1 VQPLELADFEARYEA
16 KKVMSLYELSRACYD
31 LRDEAR
37 RQQFRSGPGAYAA
50 CYDLTAGEREML
62 LKLDWRG
69 LAEYGVSIYVLTKLG
84 AASNV
89 EFLELE
95 GAMRKMSKQQ
105 FVDFLKQQAEQNK
118 KFAVGL
124 E

>member
-1 VQPLELADFEARYEA
+1 
-16 KKVMSLYELSRACYD
+16 MSLYELSRACYE
-31 LRDEAR
+31 LRDEGR
-37 RQQFRSGPGAYAA
+37 RQQFRSDPKKYAA
-50 CYDLTAGEREML
+50 GYGLTAQEHEMFL
-62 LKLDWRG
+62 QLDWRA
-69 LAEYGVSIYVLTKLG
+69 LAASGVSIYVLTKLG

-95 GAMRKMSKQQ
+95 GAMRGMSKQQ

-118 KFAVGL
+118 PYALGL

>member
-1 VQPLELADFEARYEA
+1 
-16 KKVMSLYELSRACYD
+16 MSLYELSRACYD
-31 LRDEAR
+31 LRDEAK
-37 RQQFRSGPGAYAA
+37 RQQFRSNPEAYAA
-50 CYDLTAGEREML
+50 CYDLAAQERELL

-69 LAEYGVSIYVLTKLG
+69 LAEGGVSIYVLTKLG

-95 GAMRKMSKQQ
+95 GAMRSMSKQQ
-105 FVDFLKQQAEQNK
+105 FIDFLKQQAERNK
-118 KFAVGL
+118 VFALGM

>member
-1 VQPLELADFEARYEA
+1 
-16 KKVMSLYELSRACYD
+16 MSLYELSRACYD

-37 RQQFRSGPGAYAA
+37 RQQFQSSPEGYANG
-50 CYDLTAGEREML
+50 YKLSVEEREML
-62 LKLDWRG
+62 LKRDWRR
-69 LAEYGVSIYVLTKLG
+69 LAESGVSIYVLTKLG
-84 AASNV
+84 AASKI

-95 GAMRKMSKQQ
+95 GAMRGMSKQQ

-118 KFAVGL
+118 AFALGI

>member
-1 VQPLELADFEARYEA
+1 
-16 KKVMSLYELSRACYD
+16 MSLYELSRACYE
-31 LRDEAR
+31 LRDEAK
-37 RQQFRSGPGAYAA
+37 RQQFRTGRETYAA
-50 CYDLTAGEREML
+50 RFELTTREREML
-62 LKLDWRG
+62 LHLDWRA
-69 LAEYGVSIYVLTKLG
+69 LAEVGVSIYVLTKLG

-95 GAMRKMSKQQ
+95 GAMRGMSKQE

-118 KFAVGL
+118 TFALGV

>member
-1 VQPLELADFEARYEA
+1 
-16 KKVMSLYELSRACYD
+16 MSLYQLSRACYD
-31 LRDEAR
+31 LRDEAK
-37 RQQFRSGPGAYAA
+37 RQQFRASQETYAA
-50 CYDLTAGEREML
+50 GYDLTAREREML
-62 LKLDWRG
+62 LHLDWRA
-69 LAEYGVSIYVLTKLG
+69 LAEADVSIYVLTKLG

-95 GAMRKMSKQQ
+95 GAMRGMSKQE

-118 KFAVGL
+118 AFALGL